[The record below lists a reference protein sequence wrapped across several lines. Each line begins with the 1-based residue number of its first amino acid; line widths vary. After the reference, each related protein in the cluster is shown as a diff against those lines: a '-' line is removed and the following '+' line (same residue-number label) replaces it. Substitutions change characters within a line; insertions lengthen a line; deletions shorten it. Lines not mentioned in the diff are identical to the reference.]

1 MTVSLDRVSAATPAF
16 FDEDLR
22 FDEDALREHF
32 AWIQEHGVT
41 GLTPNGSLGEYQ
53 ALDPAERAR
62 AVELAVECALPGT
75 IVMPGIGAQTTDQAV
90 HWATQAR
97 DVGAHAVMALP
108 PTGYRLSADEA
119 MVHYE
124 RLAGVGIPIVVYNNP
139 FDVKI
144 DLTPDLLACIATLD
158 NVVGVKEFSCDVRRI
173 PEIVERAPSLTPI
186 CGADDVLLESMLV
199 GARGWISGFAN
210 ALPVAS
216 MHLFEG
222 GRDGRFNE
230 VVPIYLGVLPL
241 FRWDSVAKFVQAIK
255 LTLEVRGRRGGPT
268 RSPRMPLTRD
278 EHAAVVAASEAA
290 LAIERLLA

>member
-1 MTVSLDRVSAATPAF
+1 MTASLDSISAATPAF
-16 FDEDLR
+16 FDVDLR

-32 AWIQEHGVT
+32 ACIQEHGVT
-41 GLTPNGSLGEYQ
+41 GLTPNESLGDYRV
-53 ALDPAERAR
+53 LDPAGRAR

-97 DVGAHAVMALP
+97 DAGAHAVMALP

-144 DLTPDLLACIATLD
+144 DLTPDLLARIATLD
-158 NVVGVKEFSCDVRRI
+158 NVVGGEETTCDVRRI
-173 PEIVERAPSLTPI
+173 PAIVERVPSTPL

-199 GARGWISGFAN
+199 GTRSWISGFAN

-216 MHLFEG
+216 MHLGEG
-222 GRDGRFNE
+222 GRDSRFNE
-230 VVPIYLGVLPL
+230 VVPIYPGVLPL
-241 FRWDSVAKFVQAIK
+241 FRWDSVAKFAQANK

-268 RSPRMPLTRD
+268 RPPRMPLTRD
-278 EHAAVVAASEAA
+278 EHAAVVATSEAA
-290 LAIERLLA
+290 VAIERRLE

>member
-1 MTVSLDRVSAATPAF
+1 MSISLERVSAATPAF
-16 FDEDLR
+16 FDTDLR
-22 FDEDALREHF
+22 FDEDALREHYL
-32 AWIQEHGVT
+32 WIQEHGVT

-62 AVELAVECALPGT
+62 AVELAVECAQPGT

-97 DVGAHAVMALP
+97 DAGAHAVMALP
-108 PTGYRLSADEA
+108 PTGYRLSVDEA
-119 MVHYE
+119 VVHYE
-124 RLAGVGIPIVVYNNP
+124 RLSKVGIPIVVYNNP

-144 DLTPDLLACIATLD
+144 DLVPDLLARIAELE
-158 NVVGVKEFSCDVRRI
+158 NVAGVKEFSCDVRRI
-173 PEIVERAPSLTPI
+173 PEIVEKAPSMTPI

-210 ALPVAS
+210 ALPRAS
-216 MHLFEG
+216 MRLFES
-222 GRDGRFNE
+222 GRDGTIADA
-230 VVPIYLGVLPL
+230 VPLYLGVLPL
-241 FRWDSVAKFVQAIK
+241 FRWDSVPKFVQAIK

-268 RSPRMPLTRD
+268 RSPRMPLTKD

-290 LAIERLLA
+290 LRLEQELA